1 MLKTRIIT
9 ALALGSAMVATVLLL
24 PTWAA
29 AAVLGLLW
37 IAGVWEWAY
46 FVGGHSVP
54 PAAYAAVFV
63 GLMLVGGPLFD
74 TRGAILVASVA
85 VAWWLLASL
94 SLWAY
99 PWRIP
104 ATVVAASGPVALLPA
119 WFLLAFIHGSVPQGP
134 ELTLSLL
141 IIVWAA
147 DVGAYFFGRLFGRV
161 KLAPHISSGKTWEGV
176 IGGLA
181 AAALAAAL
189 AGIGLGVALGAF
201 VAIALA
207 VTMASVIGDLTVSM
221 FKRNVGLKDSGRL
234 LPGHG
239 GVLDRIDSLA
249 AAVPIFFI
257 GLSVAGLSG

>member
-1 MLKTRIIT
+1 MLRTRIIT

-37 IAGVWEWAY
+37 IAGAWEWAS
-46 FVGGHSVP
+46 FVSGRSIP
-54 PAAYAAVFV
+54 PAVYAAVFV
-63 GLMLVGGPLFD
+63 GLMLAAGPLFD
-74 TRGAILVASVA
+74 ERGANVVASVA
-85 VAWWLLASL
+85 FVWWLLASI

-99 PWRIP
+99 PWKIP
-104 ATVVAASGPVALLPA
+104 APLVAASGPVALLPA
-119 WFLLAFIHGSVPQGP
+119 WFLLTYIHGSVPQGP
-134 ELTLSLL
+134 ELTLSLFL
-141 IIVWAA
+141 IVWAA
-147 DVGAYFFGRLFGRV
+147 DVGAYFFGRRFGRV
-161 KLAPHISSGKTWEGV
+161 KLAPQISSGKTWEGV

-181 AAALAAAL
+181 AAALTAAL
-189 AGIGLGVALGAF
+189 AGIGLGVAVGTF

-207 VTMASVIGDLTVSM
+207 VTLVSVIGDLTVSM

-257 GLSVAGLSG
+257 GLNIAGL

>member
-1 MLKTRIIT
+1 MI
-9 ALALGSAMVATVLLL
+9 ATLLLL

-37 IAGVWEWAY
+37 IAGVWEWANLIS
-46 FVGGHSVP
+46 GHSIP
-54 PAAYAAVFV
+54 PAIYTAVFV
-63 GLMLVGGPLFD
+63 VLMLAAVPLFD
-74 TRGAILVASVA
+74 AQGASLVASVA
-85 VAWWLLASL
+85 LVWWVLASI

-104 ATVVAASGPVALLPA
+104 AALIAASGPFALLPA
-119 WFLLAFIHGSVPQGP
+119 WFLLVYIHGNVPQGP
-134 ELTLSLL
+134 QLALSLL

-147 DVGAYFFGRLFGRV
+147 DVGAYFCGRRFGRV
-161 KLAPHISSGKTWEGV
+161 KLAPQISAGKTWEGV
-176 IGGLA
+176 LGGLA

-189 AGIGLGVALGAF
+189 VGMGLGVAVGAF

-207 VTMASVIGDLTVSM
+207 VTLVSVIGDLTVSM

-249 AAVPIFFI
+249 AAVPVFFV
-257 GLSVAGLSG
+257 GLKLALPGT

>member
-1 MLKTRIIT
+1 
-9 ALALGSAMVATVLLL
+9 MVATVLLL

-29 AAVLGLLW
+29 ATVLGLLW
-37 IAGVWEWAY
+37 IAGVWEWAN
-46 FVGGHSVP
+46 FVSGPRIP
-54 PAAYAAVFV
+54 PAIYTAVFV
-63 GLMLVGGPLFD
+63 GLMLAAGTLFD
-74 TRGAILVASVA
+74 ARGAVLVASVA
-85 VAWWLLASL
+85 LVWWVLASIL
-94 SLWAY
+94 LWAY

-104 ATVVAASGPVALLPA
+104 AALVAASGPLALLPA
-119 WFLLAFIHGSVPQGP
+119 WFLLIYIHGSVPQGP
-134 ELTLSLL
+134 ELTLSLF

-147 DVGAYFFGRLFGRV
+147 DVGAFFFGRRFGRV
-161 KLAPHISSGKTWEGV
+161 KLAPQISSGKTWEGV

-181 AAALAAAL
+181 TAALAAAL
-189 AGIGLGVALGAF
+189 AGIGLGVAVGAF

-207 VTMASVIGDLTVSM
+207 VTLVSVIGDLTVSM

-249 AAVPIFFI
+249 AAAPIFFI